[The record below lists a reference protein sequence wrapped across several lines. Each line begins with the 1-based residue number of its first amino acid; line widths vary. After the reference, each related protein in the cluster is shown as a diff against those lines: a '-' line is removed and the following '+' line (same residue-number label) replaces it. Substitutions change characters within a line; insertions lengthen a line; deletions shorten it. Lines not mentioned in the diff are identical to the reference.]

1 MLKFFID
8 GSAKGLVVG
17 AGVVE
22 VDEFGFMTTYED
34 HKLHPLADSNLG
46 ELFALNLAMD
56 KVLSSNASNVLIYVD
71 TFRVQNLFNH
81 EVLGQKVVFNTLN
94 PTEHIS
100 FITSIREKVNTFYA
114 KNRQDAKLSI
124 RNLLEDSYEFNVFTN
139 TAHSLSRCYFKHYDA
154 IYLDENTPLK
164 KNDSRTKLE
173 INHATKAIQKS
184 EHIIP
189 EVVKPNIVN
198 VKIERTDSQWIS
210 EVDSSETKPYVNSKH
225 LVNVFLHTYN
235 NLCKELDVQ
244 SIKLSI
250 SSSSNIVA
258 NIKKSVEYV
267 NCPEDIKNKGLWVL
281 TMVESGQFIIA

>member
-94 PTEHIS
+94 PTEHIT

-124 RNLLEDSYEFNVFTN
+124 RNLLEDSFEFNVFTN

-173 INHATKAIQKS
+173 INHATKAVQKS
-184 EHIIP
+184 EQIIP

-210 EVDSSETKPYVNSKH
+210 EVDNSETKPYVNSKH